1 MTDTINTTSA
11 PPRILIVV
19 EGGIVQSVVSDAP
32 IKILIKDFDTI
43 DADPACRDIDMHGF
57 TDQDLLCPTETEFMQ
72 QVLADIPEMEP
83 R

>member
-19 EGGIVQSVVSDAP
+19 EGGIVQSVISDAP
-32 IKILIKDFDTI
+32 IKILIKDFDII
-43 DADPACRDIDMHGF
+43 DGDPASGDIDVNCF